1 MRVLGLDAATA
12 ACSAAVVEDGRVL
25 ARISRPMEHGHA
37 QALVPMILEAMGGRP
52 FEELDAIGVTRGP
65 GGFTGIRVALATA
78 RGLGLAA
85 GRPVIGVTTFAAVAR
100 SAEPPAGASKLLV
113 LIESKRPDLY
123 AQLFDASGEALAEPA
138 ALLPDALPDYAGPG
152 LLALAGDGAQ
162 RALPAFGGSAL
173 LATGPAHPDAATVAS
188 MAAELLARCGPPPAP
203 PSALYLKAPD
213 VSFPKAKR

>member
-12 ACSAAVVEDGRVL
+12 ACSAAVVEDGRIL
-25 ARISRPMEHGHA
+25 ARMSRPMEHGHA
-37 QALVPMILEAMGGRP
+37 EALVPMILEAMDGRR

-123 AQLFDASGEALAEPA
+123 AQLFDAAGAPLAEPVALLPEALAA
-138 ALLPDALPDYAGPG
+138 YAGPG
-152 LLALAGDGAQ
+152 RLALAGDGAQ

-173 LATGPAHPDAATVAS
+173 LATGPAHPDAAAVAAL
-188 MAAELLARCGPPPAP
+188 AAELLARCGPPPAP
-203 PSALYLKAPD
+203 PSALYLRAPD
-213 VSFPKAKR
+213 VSFPKARR